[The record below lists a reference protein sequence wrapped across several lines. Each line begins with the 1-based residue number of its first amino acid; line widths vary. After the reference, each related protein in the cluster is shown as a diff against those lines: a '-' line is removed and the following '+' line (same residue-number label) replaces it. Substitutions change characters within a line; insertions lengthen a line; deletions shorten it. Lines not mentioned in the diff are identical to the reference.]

1 MTGCEGDGKR
11 RRETG
16 SQGDNA
22 DISFEMQDTEQG
34 VSHLAGH
41 SICKPIKPGQPPGI
55 GAAEMVQINEKAN
68 HTSPDLE
75 MDKISNLGTWNKEI
89 LGAFFIPSG
98 QEDSHA
104 YINRERERKI
114 NPTSH

>member
-1 MTGCEGDGKR
+1 MAENTPGFATCMTGCEGDGER

-22 DISFEMQDTEQG
+22 DISFEMQDTGRG

-55 GAAEMVQINEKAN
+55 GAAEMG
-68 HTSPDLE
+68 
-75 MDKISNLGTWNKEI
+75 SNK
-89 LGAFFIPSG
+89 
-98 QEDSHA
+98 
-104 YINRERERKI
+104 
-114 NPTSH
+114 